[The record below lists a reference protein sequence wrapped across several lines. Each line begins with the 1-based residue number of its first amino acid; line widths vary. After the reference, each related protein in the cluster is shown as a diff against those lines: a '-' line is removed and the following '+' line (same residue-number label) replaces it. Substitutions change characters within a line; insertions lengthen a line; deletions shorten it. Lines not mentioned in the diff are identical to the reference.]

1 MKSSA
6 DSTAS
11 EAVLSIES
19 AEFTSEVPQA
29 GQQTVASQPHYTDA
43 EIARARAVVRKRRFG
58 GSHPAPEGKLR
69 LVTRQSLDQR
79 TLASKQFDAIVRQIR
94 RDCGDTN
101 CDASG
106 ISGDS
111 DLSTVQ
117 IAMIEAFAGVSV
129 LLDAMTVK
137 VLLGEKIDAL
147 EFCTLSSTLVR
158 IGSRLGLTRKN
169 RTGEVPNLRDYLD
182 DKGEPGD
189 TEGIPP

>member
-1 MKSSA
+1 
-6 DSTAS
+6 
-11 EAVLSIES
+11 LSIES
-19 AEFTSEVPQA
+19 ADFTSEVPQA

-58 GSHPAPEGKLR
+58 GSHPAPEGRLR

-94 RDCGDTN
+94 RDCSDTN
-101 CDASG
+101 CD
-106 ISGDS
+106 DS

-169 RTGEVPNLRDYLD
+169 RTVEVPNLRDYLD